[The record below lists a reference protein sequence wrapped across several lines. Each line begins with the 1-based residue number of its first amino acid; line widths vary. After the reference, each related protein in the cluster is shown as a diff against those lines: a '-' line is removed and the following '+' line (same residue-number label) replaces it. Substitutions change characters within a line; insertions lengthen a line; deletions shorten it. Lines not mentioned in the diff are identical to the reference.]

1 MYLEKIHKKLTVISG
16 KKTVMG
22 QGVRWGKMTNLP
34 ITYTHTGL
42 DPLPHMNILP

>member
-22 QGVRWGKMTNLP
+22 RGG
-34 ITYTHTGL
+34 GAGE
-42 DPLPHMNILP
+42 DD

>member
-22 QGVRWGKMTNLP
+22 RGVGRGKMTNLP
-34 ITYTHTGL
+34 ITYTGL